1 MQDVN
6 FLTRNL
12 FQATPGGRFTCSPRD
27 TDMSMSQ
34 NLHPPNVPFYFPI
47 LCIKII
53 ISCRIIQ
60 IYTHRR
66 TRSSLSTCRSL
77 GSFRKTSRNYQGPNP
92 PIVLSR
98 NYCCQRIPT
107 MHQYVTK
114 QFFFRDQISFLDIA
128 SARPLVTIG
137 SQAFVGEYEDAVGT
151 SVFFKQSP
159 AKGARD
165 PVFGRQPATQVSYL
179 EHTRKK
185 LQLKR
190 VFLNK
195 KPKLDAKNTEPPNSD
210 QKSPKPSCSPPER

>member
-1 MQDVN
+1 M
-6 FLTRNL
+6 
-12 FQATPGGRFTCSPRD
+12 
-27 TDMSMSQ
+27 
-34 NLHPPNVPFYFPI
+34 
-47 LCIKII
+47 
-53 ISCRIIQ
+53 
-60 IYTHRR
+60 
-66 TRSSLSTCRSL
+66 STCRSL

-92 PIVLSR
+92 PIFLSR

-107 MHQYVTK
+107 IHQYVIKT
-114 QFFFRDQISFLDIA
+114 FFSRDQISFLDIA

-151 SVFFKQSP
+151 RVFFKQSP